1 MQEFC
6 GLGEITGVSFLQTS
20 LRDLPI
26 ELASGKIYIGNDTG
40 IKHLCIALGLKS
52 ISFFGPEPPVEWHPY
67 NQNEHPFY
75 YIDNLDCRTQTAHF
89 CGLSTCDSMIC
100 LNQISAERVFI
111 DNKKNSGGDLMLTVY
126 GIPNCDKMKKVF
138 KMLEAAN
145 IEYNLYNYKKSKPT
159 KELLQKW
166 READGEWPVNKRGT
180 TYRKLKDAF
189 EVASDNEK
197 CQLIIENSSMI
208 KRPIVEDE
216 KNIVSIGDLDSLSTH
231 VNEKM

>member
-1 MQEFC
+1 
-6 GLGEITGVSFLQTS
+6 
-20 LRDLPI
+20 
-26 ELASGKIYIGNDTG
+26 
-40 IKHLCIALGLKS
+40 
-52 ISFFGPEPPVEWHPY
+52 
-67 NQNEHPFY
+67 
-75 YIDNLDCRTQTAHF
+75 
-89 CGLSTCDSMIC
+89 
-100 LNQISAERVFI
+100 
-111 DNKKNSGGDLMLTVY
+111 MLTVY

-166 READGEWPVNKRGT
+166 RSADGEWPVNKRGT